1 MLVLGDQ
8 GGHALPGLI
17 DGSRGLGGGAGDG
30 VDVGPAEVVSR
41 VGPGRTDRQ
50 VVVESSDWPGVVR
63 QNSLGGQEW
72 VEGLYWSAL
81 QRERSPLDRSERPE
95 RFPLD
100 RSWWAVVDL
109 VVRDRLERL
118 DRLDRLGG
126 LYKRLDGVMSWRLD
140 MMRPVC
146 GMLSMVGSMGSMGGM
161 FSRLLGMLGMLGMVF
176 VVVMIVTISRHQREH
191 H

>member
-1 MLVLGDQ
+1 M
-8 GGHALPGLI
+8 
-17 DGSRGLGGGAGDG
+17 
-30 VDVGPAEVVSR
+30 
-41 VGPGRTDRQ
+41 GPGRTDRQ

-81 QRERSPLDRSERPE
+81 QRERSPLDRCERPE
-95 RFPLD
+95 RFTLD

-118 DRLDRLGG
+118 DRLDRLDRLGG

-140 MMRPVC
+140 MVGPVC
-146 GMLSMVGSMGSMGGM
+146 GMLSMVGSMGGM
-161 FSRLLGMLGMLGMVF
+161 FSRLLGMLAMVF
-176 VVVMIVTISRHQREH
+176 VVVMIVTISRHQGEH